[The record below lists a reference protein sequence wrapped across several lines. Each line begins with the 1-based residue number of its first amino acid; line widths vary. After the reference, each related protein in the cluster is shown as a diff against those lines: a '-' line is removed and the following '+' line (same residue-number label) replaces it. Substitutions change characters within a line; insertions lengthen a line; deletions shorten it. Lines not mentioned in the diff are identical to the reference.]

1 MKKTILFLLG
11 IIWFSF
17 TKADSANTL
26 WQLANHAYQNK
37 NYEAATNL
45 YDSLIRIG
53 YTNSE
58 LFLNAGNAHFKN
70 HEMGMAVWCYEKA
83 HQTNQTDDDVNTNL
97 KISNLRLVDK
107 DVEALPQFFL
117 FRWWNNFLHLFS
129 AKVWSIIAIIF
140 LWMMLAGW
148 LLNYFSAMNRLGMT
162 MVSIGFIAGV
172 FFFYIAWRSNATMED
187 KKFAVVIP
195 SNITVKSAPDNTST
209 DLFIVHEGLKVQT
222 MEQLNGWQKIILTN
236 GKKGWTLVENV
247 KGI

>member
-70 HEMGMAVWCYEKA
+70 
-83 HQTNQTDDDVNTNL
+83 QSD
-97 KISNLRLVDK
+97 R
-107 DVEALPQFFL
+107 
-117 FRWWNNFLHLFS
+117 R
-129 AKVWSIIAIIF
+129 
-140 LWMMLAGW
+140 
-148 LLNYFSAMNRLGMT
+148 
-162 MVSIGFIAGV
+162 
-172 FFFYIAWRSNATMED
+172 
-187 KKFAVVIP
+187 
-195 SNITVKSAPDNTST
+195 
-209 DLFIVHEGLKVQT
+209 
-222 MEQLNGWQKIILTN
+222 
-236 GKKGWTLVENV
+236 
-247 KGI
+247 